1 MTWTE
6 GSPGGR
12 GPETSGPENHLP
24 SSPTETLTHVPV
36 PVHPACGLPAGYSG
50 GRTAQQVPSRLFDRP
65 VRAPHGNTG
74 EAKVGRNFSC
84 GNGGSAGNLHCR
96 MVGCAALFLPFPVTP
111 PGHPGF
117 RPFWSFTSAWP
128 RAAWPSMPGRW
139 KTPCAGERRRG
150 PALRLHDRGTGYG
163 TDVYGIARA
172 AIESA
177 ENLTDGVFST
187 LFWASAGCLAGGAS
201 KRLRRAGASC
211 FQHPDAMW
219 GKNDRYKHFG
229 TFAAYG

>member
-1 MTWTE
+1 MTWT
-6 GSPGGR
+6 GAAGPPGGR

-96 MVGCAALFLPFPVTP
+96 MVRLRSALPSLFLVTLP
-111 PGHPGF
+111 LGPLDSVRSGHLHLHGP
-117 RPFWSFTSAWP
+117 AQ
-128 RAAWPSMPGRW
+128 PGRACPEGG
-139 KTPCAGERRRG
+139 KCPAQRERRRG

-163 TDVYGIARA
+163 TDGRPRHRQSGY
-172 AIESA
+172 
-177 ENLTDGVFST
+177 
-187 LFWASAGCLAGGAS
+187 
-201 KRLRRAGASC
+201 
-211 FQHPDAMW
+211 
-219 GKNDRYKHFG
+219 
-229 TFAAYG
+229 